1 MTTAMT
7 TRPSDPYYDPYDF
20 EIDADPHPVWKR
32 LRDERPLYTN
42 ERYGFFALSRFE
54 DVERGLIDWETFI
67 SGRGT
72 ILEVIKANMK
82 MPPGMVI
89 FEDPPSHEIY
99 RGLLSRVF
107 TPRKMNAIE
116 AKVRRFCAQ
125 CLDPLVGAGRFDFI
139 KDLGAQMPMR
149 TIGMLLGIPEE
160 DQEAIRANID
170 ERLRLA
176 TGEMPDANELS
187 AAAGMAVGEG
197 SFSEYIDW
205 RAKHP
210 SDDLMTELLI
220 AEFED
225 QTGTRRCLTRKE
237 VLSYVQLLASAGNE
251 TTTRLIGWTGK
262 VLSDHPDQLR
272 ELAENRDGVAN
283 AIEEVL
289 RFESPSP
296 VQARYVASEVEL
308 YGQVVP
314 EDSTM
319 LLLNGSANRDERK
332 FADADRFDIHRKID
346 HHLAFGY
353 GIHFCLGAALARLEG
368 RVALDEVLKRF
379 PSWQVDWDHAVQ
391 ARTSTV
397 RGWESLPVF
406 TS

>member
-1 MTTAMT
+1 V
-7 TRPSDPYYDPYDF
+7 YYDPYDF
-20 EIDADPHPVWKR
+20 EIDANPYPVWKR
-32 LRDERPLYTN
+32 LRDEAPLYWN
-42 ERYGFFALSRFE
+42 DRYQFFALSRFD

-67 SGRGT
+67 SSRGT
-72 ILEVIKANMK
+72 ILELIKANVK

-116 AKVRRFCAQ
+116 PKVRRFCAQ
-125 CLDPLVGAGRFDFI
+125 CLDPLVGAERFDFI
-139 KDLGAQMPMR
+139 ADLGAQMPMR
-149 TIGMLLGIPEE
+149 TIGMLLGIPEQ
-160 DQEAIRANID
+160 DQEALRESMD
-170 ERLRLA
+170 DRLRLSS
-176 TGEMPDANELS
+176 GEMPDAEDLS
-187 AAAGMAVGEG
+187 ARLQKVGVEGMFA
-197 SFSEYIDW
+197 EYIDW

-210 SDDLMTELLI
+210 SDDLMTELLN

-225 QTGTRRCLTRKE
+225 PTGTRRRLTRDE
-237 VLSYVQLLASAGNE
+237 VLAYVRLLASAGNE
-251 TTTRLIGWTGK
+251 TTTRLIGWAGK

-272 ELAENRDGVAN
+272 ELARNRDLIPN
-283 AIEEVL
+283 TIEEVL

-296 VQARYVASEVEL
+296 VQSRYVARDVEIH
-308 YGQVVP
+308 GRFVP
-314 EDSTM
+314 EGSAIM
-319 LLLNGSANRDERK
+319 LLNGSANRDERK
-332 FADADRFDIHRKID
+332 FADGDRFDIHRDID

-379 PSWQVDWDHAVQ
+379 PFWQVDREHAVQ

-397 RGWESLPVF
+397 RGWQSLPVF
-406 TS
+406 TA

>member
-1 MTTAMT
+1 MT
-7 TRPSDPYYDPYDF
+7 TRPSDLYYDPYDF
-20 EIDADPHPVWKR
+20 EIDANPHPVWKR

-54 DVERGLIDWETFI
+54 DVERGLIDWQTFI
-67 SGRGT
+67 SSRGT
-72 ILEVIKANMK
+72 ILEIIKANLQ

-116 AKVRRFCAQ
+116 PKVRRFCAQ

-149 TIGMLLGIPEE
+149 TIGMLLGIPEQ
-160 DQEAIRANID
+160 DQAALRDSMD

-176 TGEMPDANELS
+176 SGEMPDVKDLNAS
-187 AAAGMAVGEG
+187 IEG
-197 SFSEYIDW
+197 SGAKDSFSEYIDW
-205 RAKHP
+205 RAQHP
-210 SDDLMTELLI
+210 SDDLMTELLG

-225 QTGTRRCLTRKE
+225 QTGTRRRLTRDE
-237 VLSYVQLLASAGNE
+237 VLSYVRLLASAGNE
-251 TTTRLIGWTGK
+251 TTTRLIGWAGK

-272 ELAENRDGVAN
+272 ELAKGRDLIPN

-296 VQARYVASEVEL
+296 VQSRYVAKEVEL
-308 YGQVVP
+308 HGQVVP
-314 EDSTM
+314 VGSAM
-319 LLLNGSANRDERK
+319 MLLNGSANRDERK
-332 FADADRFDIHRKID
+332 FADGDRFDIHRKID

-379 PSWQVDWDHAVQ
+379 PLWVVDRAHAVQ

>member
-1 MTTAMT
+1 MTATD
-7 TRPSDPYYDPYDF
+7 SVVYYDPYDF

-32 LRDERPLYTN
+32 LRDEQPLYSN
-42 ERYGFFALSRFE
+42 ERYAFFALSRFE
-54 DVERGLIDWETFI
+54 DVERGLIDWRTFI
-67 SGRGT
+67 SSKGT
-72 ILEVIKANMK
+72 VLEMIKANVQ

-107 TPRKMNAIE
+107 TPRRMNAIE
-116 AKVRRFCAQ
+116 PKIRRFCAQ
-125 CLDPLVGAGRFDFI
+125 SLDPLVGSGRFDFI

-149 TIGMLLGIPEE
+149 TIGMLLGIPEQ
-160 DQEAIRANID
+160 DQEAIRDSID
-170 ERLRLA
+170 EGLRLSS
-176 TGEMPDANELS
+176 GEMPDAEELS
-187 AAAGMAVGEG
+187 AAANKAVLDG
-197 SFSEYIDW
+197 SFAEYIDW
-205 RAKHP
+205 RTQHP
-210 SDDLMTELLI
+210 SDDLMTELLL

-225 QTGTRRCLTRKE
+225 QTGTKRRLSRTE
-237 VLSYVQLLASAGNE
+237 VLSYVRLLAAAGNE

-262 VLSDHPDQLR
+262 LLGDHPDQRR
-272 ELAENRDGVAN
+272 ELAQHRELVPN

-289 RFESPSP
+289 RFEAPSP
-296 VQARYVASEVEL
+296 VQGRYVAKQLEL
-308 YGQVVP
+308 YGQTVP
-314 EDSTM
+314 EGSVM
-319 LLLNGSANRDERK
+319 LLLNGSGNRDERK
-332 FADADRFDIHRKID
+332 FAAADRFDIHRNID

-379 PSWQVDWDHAVQ
+379 PTWEVDWDHAVQ